1 MRCLWPPRDSVSQR
15 LWAGTLNPGSSVTI
29 NGLSACKVIG
39 LEFKDGNGQVFPVVL
54 KSGDVRF
61 AATQFVPEVADWDV
75 QDWGGWFAVSG
86 TTLTLKRCSIML
98 SRATAVGNGF
108 TAAGYSSAT
117 PVTAVWRIL

>member
-86 TTLTLKRCSIML
+86 NTLTLKRCSIML

-108 TAAGYSSAT
+108 TAAGYSAAT